1 NANGTDGY
9 YPYAGLI
16 FDAAGNLYGT
26 TRYGGTSSGCAPYG
40 CGTVFELTP
49 AAGGGWTETVLH
61 SFGNGT
67 DGAAPLAGLIFDPA
81 GNLYGTT
88 YYGGTGFNEGATVF
102 EFTAAPKAGTTTTL
116 SSSANPS
123 TVGEPVTF
131 TATVAPAGPPAP
143 TGTVGFTAN
152 GTTITGCS
160 AVPLSSS
167 RTAACTTAAL
177 PAGTNAIVA
186 TYSGDANSSG
196 SSGSVSQV
204 VNQGAST
211 TTVTS
216 SQNPS
221 TFGEPVTLT
230 ATVAPAGPPA
240 PTGTV
245 NFTSNGVA
253 ISGCTAVPLGSSLT
267 AVCMTSTLAVG
278 TDAIMATYSGDM
290 NYSGSSGTL
299 AQLVNPIPTPLQFV
313 AVTPCRLVDTR
324 PQYGGS
330 GPIQGGTFQ
339 SFPIPLEG
347 GCNIP
352 TDAAAYSLN
361 VTVVPHGPLG

>member
-1 NANGTDGY
+1 DGMN
-9 YPYAGLI
+9 PWAGLI

-26 TRYGGTSSGCAPYG
+26 TYGGGTYDK
-40 CGTVFELTP
+40 GTVFELTP
-49 AAGGGWTETVLH
+49 TAGGGWTETVLH
-61 SFGNGT
+61 SFNQTGT
-67 DGAAPLAGLIFDPA
+67 DGTEPLAGLIFDAA

-88 YYGGTGFNEGATVF
+88 YQGGTYSGGTVF
-102 EFTAAPKAGTTTTL
+102 EVTAAPKAGTTTTL

-278 TDAIMATYSGDM
+278 TDAIVATYSGDM

-324 PQYGGS
+324 PDRGGS

-352 TDAAAYSLN
+352 TD
-361 VTVVPHGPLG
+361 

>member
-1 NANGTDGY
+1 MRGKRLSIGLRAALAIFTAILFVTSIWAAAEEKVLHNFNNDGTDGY
-9 YPYAGLI
+9 YPEVGLI
-16 FDAAGNLYGT
+16 VDAAGNLYGT
-26 TRYGGTSSGCAPYG
+26 TTAGGAYNS
-40 CGTVFELTP
+40 GTVFELTP

-61 SFGNGT
+61 NFGNGT
-67 DGAAPLAGLIFDPA
+67 DGATPYAGLIFDAA

-88 YYGGTGFNEGATVF
+88 YYGGTGANEGGTVF

-167 RTAACTTAAL
+167 RTATCTTAAL

-186 TYSGDANSSG
+186 TYSGDANYSG
-196 SSGSVSQV
+196 SSGSLSQV
-204 VNQGAST
+204 VNPGAST

-221 TFGEPVTLT
+221 TFGDPVTLT

-245 NFTSNGVA
+245 SFTSNGTP
-253 ISGCTAVPLGSSLT
+253 ISGCTALPLSSSMAT
-267 AVCMTSTLAVG
+267 CMTSTLPIG
-278 TDAIMATYSGDM
+278 EDAIVATYSGDST
-290 NYSGSSGTL
+290 YSGSRRH
-299 AQLVNPIPTPLQFV
+299 AV
-313 AVTPCRLVDTR
+313 AT
-324 PQYGGS
+324 G
-330 GPIQGGTFQ
+330 
-339 SFPIPLEG
+339 
-347 GCNIP
+347 
-352 TDAAAYSLN
+352 
-361 VTVVPHGPLG
+361 